1 MVEGVAFVSATRH
14 AGSMPI
20 DTSNDAVAVL
30 EPMTS
35 ADMRLLQASRPTRS
49 ALVTSQRG
57 LGTRAWGAARMTRVL
72 VIEDDAEMVGMLRTH
87 LTSEGYDVDVA
98 STCAGAIEKATTA
111 TPDLVLLD
119 IVLGKEDGR
128 EVFRELRL
136 ISDVPTI
143 FLTGRGL
150 ETDRIAGLKMGA
162 DDYMVKPFSLGEV
175 SARIESVLRRA
186 TGAGAA
192 HDPEEPTMSFGPLQI
207 NELTHEVRLN
217 GELVELTSKEFALL
231 AFLAASPRRVYSRE
245 QLLENVWLSSPEWQG
260 GATVTEHIRRLRSK
274 IEVDPDHPKWITT
287 VRGVGYRFE
296 PPAPNAEG

>member
-1 MVEGVAFVSATRH
+1 
-14 AGSMPI
+14 
-20 DTSNDAVAVL
+20 
-30 EPMTS
+30 
-35 ADMRLLQASRPTRS
+35 
-49 ALVTSQRG
+49 
-57 LGTRAWGAARMTRVL
+57 
-72 VIEDDAEMVGMLRTH
+72 MLRAH
-87 LTSEGYDVDVA
+87 LVSEGYDVDVA
-98 STCAGAIEKATTA
+98 SSTAGAIEAATA
-111 TPDLVLLD
+111 AEPDIVLLD
-119 IVLGKEDGR
+119 IVLGREDGR

-136 ISDVPTI
+136 MSDVPTI

-162 DDYMVKPFSLGEV
+162 DDYIVKPFSLGEV
-175 SARIESVLRRA
+175 SARIESVLRRTSA
-186 TGAGAA
+186 ARAGQ
-192 HDPEEPTMSFGPLQI
+192 DPDEPTMTFGTLQI
-207 NELTHEVRLN
+207 NEVTHEVHLD

-296 PPAPNAEG
+296 PNSQE

>member
-1 MVEGVAFVSATRH
+1 
-14 AGSMPI
+14 
-20 DTSNDAVAVL
+20 
-30 EPMTS
+30 
-35 ADMRLLQASRPTRS
+35 
-49 ALVTSQRG
+49 
-57 LGTRAWGAARMTRVL
+57 MTRVL
-72 VIEDDAEMVGMLRTH
+72 IVEDDAEMVGMLRTH
-87 LTSEGYDVDVA
+87 LTSEGFDVDVA
-98 STCAGAIEKATTA
+98 STCAGAIERATA
-111 TPDLVLLD
+111 MQPDLVLLD

-136 ISDVPTI
+136 VSDVPTI

-186 TGAGAA
+186 TGANAA
-192 HDPEEPTMSFGPLQI
+192 RDPEQPTMSFGPLQI
-207 NELTHEVRLN
+207 NELTHEVRLD
-217 GELVELTSKEFALL
+217 GELVDLTSKEFALL

-296 PPAPNAEG
+296 PPAVAPEG

>member
-1 MVEGVAFVSATRH
+1 MA
-14 AGSMPI
+14 I
-20 DTSNDAVAVL
+20 DTSTTNVAVL
-30 EPMTS
+30 DPAPS
-35 ADMRLLQASRPTRS
+35 IDFALHASRPKRP
-49 ALVTSQRG
+49 ALVTSSRG
-57 LGTRAWGAARMTRVL
+57 RLPHTWGATHVTRVL
-72 VIEDDAEMVGMLRTH
+72 IVEDDNEMATLLRTH
-87 LTSEGYDVDVA
+87 LATEGYDVEVA
-98 STCAGAIEKATTA
+98 NSGASAIERANSA
-111 TPDLVLLD
+111 PPDLVLLD

-136 ISDVPTI
+136 MSDVPTI

-162 DDYMVKPFSLGEV
+162 DDYMVKPFSLGEM

-186 TGAGAA
+186 TGSDAS
-192 HDPEEPTMSFGPLQI
+192 HDPEQPTLSYGPLQI

-217 GELVELTSKEFALL
+217 SELVELTSKEFALL

-245 QLLENVWLSSPEWQG
+245 QLLENVWMSSPEWQG

-274 IEVDPDHPKWITT
+274 IEVDPDHPRWITT

-296 PPAPNAEG
+296 PPTNSES